1 MVIHTYI
8 HTYGDLGCWEQ
19 NMQNHRCLCAP
30 RLQYRTQGKAKH
42 DNYIPLVDQL
52 QKLYPNFKYQVIP
65 VVVGTLGALSTS
77 IKENLKKIGIKEEN
91 IQPTIE
97 KIQKLALL
105 DTLKITKNFQK
116 M

>member
-1 MVIHTYI
+1 MPLYSN
-8 HTYGDLGCWEQ
+8 LGVREKTKC
-19 NMQNHRCLCAP
+19 
-30 RLQYRTQGKAKH
+30 

-65 VVVGTLGALSTS
+65 VVVGALGILSTS
-77 IKENLKKIGIKEEN
+77 IKENLKKVETKEEN

-105 DTLKITKNFQK
+105 GTLKITKNFQK